1 MIVTFCGHS
10 QFFASYDYENIMLE
24 TLESEVGDQY
34 AEFYLGG
41 YGGFDSFSHFCCKKY
56 QNLHPSVKLVFVT
69 PYLNVD
75 PMYEQNYDSIV
86 YPAIEDKPRKFAISY
101 RNRYMID
108 SADIVIAYI
117 DHAWGG
123 AYKTY
128 SYAKRKKK
136 RIINLGKVE

>member
-10 QFFASYDYENIMLE
+10 KFFDSYDYENIMLE

-41 YGGFDSFSHFCCKKY
+41 YGGFDSFSYFCCKKY
-56 QNLHPSVKLVFVT
+56 QSLHPSVKLVFVT

-101 RNRYMID
+101 SRRESN
-108 SADIVIAYI
+108 
-117 DHAWGG
+117 
-123 AYKTY
+123 T
-128 SYAKRKKK
+128 
-136 RIINLGKVE
+136 